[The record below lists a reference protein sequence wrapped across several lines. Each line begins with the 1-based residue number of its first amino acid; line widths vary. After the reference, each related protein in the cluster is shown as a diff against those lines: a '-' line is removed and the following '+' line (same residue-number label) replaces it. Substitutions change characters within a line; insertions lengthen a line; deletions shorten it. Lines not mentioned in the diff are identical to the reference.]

1 MTPSVVD
8 LTAPSVDDL
17 DARAR
22 HVEKMDAVARLAG
35 GMAEDIGNLLSA
47 AGGNVRELLAECPPE
62 HPMKE
67 RLDDLRDSLQSA
79 SSVTRQLNA
88 FARRQPRRPV
98 LNDLNHVV
106 AQMRPLVERLA
117 APFIIVEESLA
128 AGGAWLEADFGQL
141 EQILLNLVANARDA
155 MPLGGTLHLGT
166 FHWDV
171 QTERAHRYGTLPA
184 GEWTVLE
191 VRDSGAGMEADVLEH
206 LFEPFF
212 TTKVPGQ
219 GTGLGLAAVY
229 GLARQLGG
237 QVIVDTVPGKGS
249 ALAVCLPAKAAPV
262 GRPPIDNEPLAI
274 LVVDDDEWVR
284 SVTSRILRRAGYGV
298 LEAEHAASALE
309 LLRDVAGGCVRL
321 VLTDVLMSGMSG
333 LGLAD
338 AVRRDHPGVAVIL
351 MSGCAQHLLGENYSE
366 GAYGPVLAKPFTSA
380 ELLDAVRVGVREVR
394 QLSTVP
400 LS

>member
-1 MTPSVVD
+1 MTPTVAD
-8 LTAPSVDDL
+8 LSAPSVDEL
-17 DARAR
+17 DARVR

-35 GMAEDIGNLLSA
+35 GLAEDIGNLLTA

-67 RLDDLRDSLQSA
+67 RLDDLRESLQSA
-79 SSVTRQLNA
+79 STVTRQLNA

-98 LNDLNHVV
+98 LNDLNQVV

-117 APFIIVEESLA
+117 APFIVVEESLA
-128 AGGAWLEADFGQL
+128 TGGAWLEADFGQL

-155 MPLGGTLHLGT
+155 MPLGGTLNLGT
-166 FHWDV
+166 FRWDV
-171 QTERAHRYGTLPA
+171 PTERAHRYGTLPA
-184 GEWTVLE
+184 GVWTVLE

-237 QVIVDTVPGKGS
+237 QVIVDTEPGKGS

-262 GRPPIDNEPLAI
+262 GRPLTGDDPLAI
-274 LVVDDDEWVR
+274 MVVDDDEWVR

-321 VLTDVLMSGMSG
+321 VLTDVLMSGMNG

-338 AVRRDHPGVAVIL
+338 AVRRDHPGVSVVL
-351 MSGCAQHLLGENYSE
+351 MSGCAQHLLGEEYSE
-366 GAYGPVLAKPFTSA
+366 SAYGPVLAKPFTSA
-380 ELLDAVRVGVREVR
+380 ELLDAVRAGVREVG
-394 QLSTVP
+394 P
-400 LS
+400 LSRPPLS